1 MAGSTTTTIDFG
13 ATPVAD
19 KVFTITDAAISST
32 SYVEAFVMGDTTVDN
47 DADSHKHAAASWRLC
62 CTPAS
67 GSFTLDIT
75 CLIDLCYGTFKVR
88 YVYA

>member
-1 MAGSTTTTIDFG
+1 MAGIGTATVNFG
-13 ATPVAD
+13 STPVSEGS
-19 KVFTITDAAISST
+19 FTVTDASITST
-32 SYVEAFVMGDTTVDN
+32 NYVEAFVMADTTGDN
-47 DADSHKHAAASWRLC
+47 NLDAHKHAAASWRMC

-75 CLIDLCYGTFKVR
+75 CLMDLCYGTFKIR